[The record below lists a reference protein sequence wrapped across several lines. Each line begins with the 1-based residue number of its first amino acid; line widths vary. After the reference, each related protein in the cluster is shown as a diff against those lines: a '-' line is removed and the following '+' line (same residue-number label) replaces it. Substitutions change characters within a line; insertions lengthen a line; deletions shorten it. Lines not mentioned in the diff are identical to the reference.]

1 MRKLF
6 GRVRRNNLGS
16 SVAMAW
22 VYVVEMIFSVA
33 FIYIILDNIIRVT
46 LYNYA
51 ITYGADTTLLTTI
64 IYVWSAL
71 PFLWIGASILYGIV
85 YTIRRGGEGSYD

>member
-1 MRKLF
+1 MN
-6 GRVRRNNLGS
+6 RVKKSNKGS

-22 VYVVEMIFSVA
+22 VYVIEMIFCVG
-33 FIYIILDNIIRVT
+33 FIYIILDNIVRVT

-51 ITYGADTTLLTTI
+51 VTYGADATLLETI
-64 IYVWSAL
+64 MYVWGAL

-85 YTIRRGGEGSYD
+85 YTIRRGGEGGYN

>member
-1 MRKLF
+1 MKRIKKS
-6 GRVRRNNLGS
+6 NKGS

-22 VYVVEMIFSVA
+22 VYVIEMIFSVA
-33 FIYIILDNIIRVT
+33 FIYIILDNIVRVT

-51 ITYGADTTLLTTI
+51 VEYGADATLLTTI
-64 IYVWSAL
+64 IYIWGAL

-85 YTIRRGGEGSYD
+85 YTIRRGGEGSYS